1 MTKRR
6 VVLDENLPHDL
17 RPCLPQ
23 FDTYT
28 AAYAKLSGLKNGQLL
43 DAAEKAGFEVLV
55 TGDQTLH
62 YEQNLQGRNLAIVSL
77 SAQSWPV
84 IEPHVDKIAFALLPL
99 NGQRRDLLPRL
110 TVGSLVARC
119 VLQVLLLFKSAGL
132 EQFSW

>member
-84 IEPHVDKIAFALLPL
+84 IEPHVDKIALAIE
-99 NGQRRDLLPRL
+99 QATR
-110 TVGSLVARC
+110 GSLTEVDCGKFSRKARP
-119 VLQVLLLFKSAGL
+119 SGL
-132 EQFSW
+132 VP